1 MHVDLSPERL
11 VFPGRGEEHSSL
23 GQCMECGFCTIRCPT
38 FVVLRDEGD
47 SPRGRVRIA
56 RQILEQGGRPS
67 RKALDHLDRCLSCLS
82 CTSSCPYGVDHSGLW
97 DAARAAIE
105 TRKVRPLPERLW
117 RRTMARTLSS
127 PRLFATGMSAASLG
141 RVMRPIL
148 PGRLRRMVD
157 QAPRTPPAPSPVA
170 RPRVYPAEGERR
182 KRVALLS
189 GCVQQ
194 VLGASIDAATI
205 RLLTR
210 HGCEVVVAEGGG
222 CCGAVPLHLGFEHA
236 AREHAKANIA
246 AWLRADASSGIDA
259 IVINASGCG
268 STVKDYGRILA
279 DDPQWAD
286 EARRVAAMTMD
297 VTELLSDLPLR
308 LTGEVDRMHVAL
320 HLPCS
325 MQHGQGISIAPRRL
339 LDEAGFEVSLAPESH
354 MCCGA
359 AGTYNLMQPVISDQL
374 GQRKAQAL
382 ESTGAR
388 VVATGNMGCMLHIGR
403 LGALPVVHTVE
414 LLDWATGGEM
424 PARLRSPGNQ
434 KGGAA

>member
-1 MHVDLSPERL
+1 
-11 VFPGRGEEHSSL
+11 
-23 GQCMECGFCTIRCPT
+23 MECGFCTIRCPT
-38 FVVLRDEGD
+38 FVVLREEGD

-56 RQILEQGGRPS
+56 RHILEQNECPS
-67 RKALDHLDRCLSCLS
+67 HEELGYLDRCLSCLS
-82 CTSSCPYGVDHSGLW
+82 CSSSCPFGVDHSRLW

-105 TRKVRPLPERLW
+105 QRKVRPLPERLW
-117 RRTMARTLSS
+117 RRALATVLCS
-127 PRLFATGMSAASLG
+127 PRLFAAGLLFAFLG
-141 RVMRPIL
+141 RVIRPIL
-148 PGRLRRMVD
+148 SGRLRRMVD
-157 QAPRTPPAPSPVA
+157 QAPRTLPTLSPVA
-170 RPRVYPAEGERR
+170 RLRVYRAEGEPR

-194 VLGASIDAATI
+194 VLGTSIDAATI

-246 AWLRADASSGIDA
+246 AWLRADASSNIDA

-286 EARRVAAMTMD
+286 EARRISAMTMD
-297 VTELLSDLPLR
+297 VAEFLSDLPLR
-308 LTGEVDRMHVAL
+308 LADNLDHLRVAL

-339 LDEAGFEVSLAPESH
+339 LEEAGFEVSLAPESH

-359 AGTYNLMQPVISDQL
+359 AGTYNLLQPEISDQL
-374 GQRKAQAL
+374 GQRKARAL
-382 ESTGAR
+382 EGTGAT

-403 LGALPVVHTVE
+403 LGTLPVVHTVE

-424 PARLRSPGNQ
+424 PARLRSLGNQ
-434 KGGAA
+434 RGRAA

>member
-1 MHVDLSPERL
+1 MHIDLSPERL
-11 VFPGRGEEHSSL
+11 VFPGRGEEHSAL

-56 RQILEQGGRPS
+56 RQILEQGERPS
-67 RKALDHLDRCLSCLS
+67 REALGHLDRCLSCLS

-97 DAARAAIE
+97 DATRAAIE
-105 TRKVRPLPERLW
+105 ERKVRPLPERLW
-117 RRTMARTLSS
+117 RRTLARVLSS
-127 PRLFATGMSAASLG
+127 PRLFAAGVSAASLG

-148 PGRLRRMVD
+148 PGAMRRLVD
-157 QAPRTPPAPSPVA
+157 QAPAAPQLASPVA
-170 RPRVYPAEGERR
+170 QPRVHPAQGERR

-205 RLLTR
+205 RVLTR

-236 AREHAKANIA
+236 AREHAKANIT
-246 AWLRADASSGIDA
+246 AWLRADAASGIDA

-286 EARRVAAMTMD
+286 DARRVSAMAMD
-297 VTELLSDLPLR
+297 VTEFLPDLPLR
-308 LTGEVDRMHVAL
+308 RAENRDRLHVAL

-339 LDEAGFEVSLAPESH
+339 LEEAGFQVSLAPESH

-359 AGTYNLMQPVISDQL
+359 AGTYNLMQPALSDRL
-374 GQRKAQAL
+374 GQRKARAL
-382 ESTGAR
+382 EGTGAN
-388 VVATGNMGCMLHIGR
+388 VVATGNMGCLLHIGR
-403 LGALPVVHTVE
+403 LGALPVVHTIE

-424 PARLRSPGNQ
+424 PARLRSPGNE
-434 KGGAA
+434 KGRAA